1 MRTILF
7 GLAISMLLLSCDS
20 NQSENTGSQTKAD
33 SIPTPASHTV
43 GNDADEHGCKASAG
57 YTFSIIKNRCVR
69 LFEDGV
75 RLDPV
80 KQDSTATFSAFAIFA
95 DDSSNHQA
103 ELFVPNSKGSV
114 LLKETSNQVWQN
126 EGWQLTKNGK
136 AYILEN
142 TNTKTIEFKSE

>member
-7 GLAISMLLLSCDS
+7 SVIISILLFSCDS
-20 NQSENTGSQTKAD
+20 NQSENTNTQTKAD
-33 SIPTPASHTV
+33 TTTKPASHMV

-80 KQDSTATFSAFAIFA
+80 KQDSSATISAFAIFA
-95 DDSSNHQA
+95 DDSTNHQA
-103 ELFVPNSKGSV
+103 ELFVPNSQGSV

-142 TNTKTIEFKSE
+142 TNTKTIEFISE